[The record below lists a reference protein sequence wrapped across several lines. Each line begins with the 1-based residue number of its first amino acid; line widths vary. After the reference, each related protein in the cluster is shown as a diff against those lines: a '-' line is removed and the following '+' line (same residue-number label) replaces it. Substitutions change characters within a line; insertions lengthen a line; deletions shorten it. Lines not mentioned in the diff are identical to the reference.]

1 MPRRRSDKSQF
12 CIGTQASLPLSL
24 PLVQNVDK
32 LSSISRSRPSSSG
45 SSDCCPS
52 SVPRYYAI
60 LHSGDGT
67 IVYVNRSQE
76 PAYWGANEVK
86 TDIDYYSRQIG
97 ARPANI
103 TPMPSR
109 PGFPD
114 GKIAIWGDVIL
125 ERIVD
130 AQSLKL
136 LAVEKNPKLGV
147 LVDFIGDYAR
157 SAKNDLP
164 VYRILGGPGFVWSA
178 SYNSDGKGT
187 LRFLAINPSAFYSAI
202 IAGPTTPPTPPKQ
215 PQVPVP
221 GDTTYTTI
229 GWWSIMH
236 RRTGSLDGC
245 MASSRFTDGTL
256 FEMALIQSGREKPK
270 KPKRW

>member
-1 MPRRRSDKSQF
+1 
-12 CIGTQASLPLSL
+12 
-24 PLVQNVDK
+24 VQSVDK